1 MNSRIIA
8 VLSFLTRFPEFSS
21 MITLASALKQMEH
34 GSKPFHIRFV
44 SYNESKD
51 EGGKFIDL
59 ENVVRVGAKYNLNN
73 NDMISV
79 KQSDRTDHPYPIHI
93 HLITEFNHIK
103 VHY

>member
-1 MNSRIIA
+1 
-8 VLSFLTRFPEFSS
+8 
-21 MITLASALKQMEH
+21 MITLVAALKQMEH

-44 SYNESKD
+44 TLNKTTN
-51 EGGKFIDL
+51 EGGKIIEL
-59 ENVVRVGAKYNLNN
+59 NNVVKVGAKYSLTN

-79 KQSDRTDHPYPIHI
+79 KQSDSNNHPYPVHI